1 MESTQ
6 KPKVSRLTTALIATV
21 IICLL
26 AGGTLGYAISS
37 FTLSNQNSDLQ
48 SRISALENQVST
60 LENNVSTLQ
69 SATNVS
75 SQIIDLQSRLSA
87 LENQVSVLQ
96 STANVSSHIS
106 DLQSRIS
113 ALEEQVSNLQSTINS
128 FSQNVTYQNITYF
141 LGENFSLSQLYEQVK
156 SSVVVVQGIIVQYF
170 FGQPY
175 YAEVQGSG
183 FVSNLTGQFVIV
195 TNYHV
200 VDGATNITVTFIDGD
215 AYSATIT
222 GSDAYADLAVLSA
235 NAPQYEY
242 VPLTITSSST
252 LKVGDPVL
260 AVGNPYG
267 LAGSVTSGIV
277 SALGRTIS
285 ESTTGGIVI
294 ADCIQTTTPINPGNS
309 GGPLLNIQGE
319 VVGITTAIVSNSQGL
334 GFAIPSSSIL
344 REIASLITSG
354 SYNNHPWTGASGT
367 DMTLGIAQAM
377 NTSVTYGWL
386 ITQITSGG
394 PADKAGMRAGTTQV
408 QVDGTSVTIGGDII
422 IALNGTRIRNTDDVS
437 TYLEQYTLPD
447 QTISLTA
454 VRNNETLTLPLKLG
468 TIPSP

>member
-1 MESTQ
+1 
-6 KPKVSRLTTALIATV
+6 
-21 IICLL
+21 
-26 AGGTLGYAISS
+26 
-37 FTLSNQNSDLQ
+37 
-48 SRISALENQVST
+48 
-60 LENNVSTLQ
+60 
-69 SATNVS
+69 
-75 SQIIDLQSRLSA
+75 
-87 LENQVSVLQ
+87 
-96 STANVSSHIS
+96 
-106 DLQSRIS
+106 
-113 ALEEQVSNLQSTINS
+113 
-128 FSQNVTYQNITYF
+128 
-141 LGENFSLSQLYEQVK
+141 LYEQVK
-156 SSVVVVQGIIVQYF
+156 NSVVVVQGIIVQYF

-215 AYSATIT
+215 AYSATVT

-344 REIASLITSG
+344 REIASLIASG

-394 PADKAGMRAGTTQV
+394 PADKAGLRAGTTQV

-422 IALNGTRIRNTDDVS
+422 IAINGTRIRNTDDVS
-437 TYLEQYTLPD
+437 TYLEEYTLPG

-454 VRNNETLTLPLKLG
+454 VRNNETLTLPLTLG